1 MHCEKC
7 KNKTTWKQAFN
18 RTVIL
23 ALCADSVLCSV
34 FLLIGKAQTKDVADQ
49 FECSC
54 IRLFLNSG
62 EMYL

>member
-1 MHCEKC
+1 M
-7 KNKTTWKQAFN
+7 
-18 RTVIL
+18 VIL
-23 ALCADSVLCSV
+23 GLQNTVYDLHI

-54 IRLFLNSG
+54 SRVFLNSG